1 MGNHTVETHHITVEG
16 IYRVDP
22 KRMKH
27 IKQDVSIEEQ
37 KKIIRD
43 RLSYLD
49 WMQKH
54 FAKKVV
60 PPLEQGE

>member
-1 MGNHTVETHHITVEG
+1 MSDNNMETHHITVNG

-22 KRMKH
+22 ERMNNV
-27 IKQDVSIEEQ
+27 KQDVSDQEQ

-43 RLSYLD
+43 RIHYLN
-49 WMQKH
+49 WMQAH

-60 PPLEQGE
+60 PPHDH